1 MFNKLFTQEGCLLVF
16 IGIVV
21 LVCIVLLIK

>member
-1 MFNKLFTQEGCLLVF
+1 MFNKLFTQEGCLLVC
-16 IGIVV
+16 IGVIV